1 MTRLERV
8 KTEISE
14 RFQALA
20 ARPESQL
27 GLAEG
32 ALVVASEVRDGVDIA
47 SSLEA
52 LAEVVERARP
62 LVDAAKTPSAAVAT
76 LNHALFELEGFRG
89 NQEQYDD
96 PRNSFLDVVL
106 ARRRGLPITLSIV
119 YVEVARRLGFEAYGI
134 GFPGHFLAKVV
145 GVSDAPE
152 REIIVDPFFGRSL
165 SVNDCADRVRAA
177 AGDHVGLDLHWLRP
191 VTANEIYV
199 RMLNNLKLLYL
210 RQGDGLGALGCFDR
224 ILLLAPDAAHEF
236 RDRGMLLERMDCLHA
251 AIEDYSQF
259 LELAPEDES
268 ARSIRL
274 RRDALTSQKPALN

>member
-1 MTRLERV
+1 V
-8 KTEISE
+8 KSEISE
-14 RFQALA
+14 RFHALA
-20 ARPESQL
+20 AIPESQI

-32 ALVVASEVRDGVDIA
+32 ALVVASEVREEVDIER
-47 SSLEA
+47 SLEA
-52 LAEVVERARP
+52 LAEVAERVRP
-62 LVDAAKTPSAAVAT
+62 LVDAAHTPSAAVDR

-96 PRNSFLDVVL
+96 PRNSYLDLVL
-106 ARRRGLPITLSIV
+106 ERRRGLPITLSIV
-119 YVEVARRLGFEAYGI
+119 YVEIARRLGYEAYGI
-134 GFPGHFLAKVV
+134 GFPGHFLAKIV
-145 GVSDAPE
+145 GVSDVPE

-165 SVNDCADRVRAA
+165 SVDDCADRVRAA
-177 AGDHVGLDLHWLRP
+177 AGDHVDLDLHWLRP

-224 ILLLAPDAAHEF
+224 ILVLAPEAAHEY

-251 AIEDYSQF
+251 AIGDYSQF

-274 RRDALTSQKPALN
+274 RRDALASQKPALN